1 MAFRVS
7 PHDTRAGELL
17 QNEAEEWEQP
27 AVTGFLLYGYRDQ
40 EGKRPIDRLIAARG
54 RTFPP
59 GEVAALV
66 AIQGSRAS
74 LFEVEAVQLG
84 SGIDLHDLVT
94 GDRVHVHEIS
104 GTAQV
109 KKWDVLF
116 AWIMQCEGHFEL
128 TGATLLIPRPHL
140 DRVRKKLEKE
150 LARARREH
158 PDVSERDLV
167 GAVAWAPIVE
177 LRTAI
182 RDFRMPTLQT
192 MDEES
197 LVFVKAHYAV
207 RDRDAVRDRLSKM
220 RELEPDDEDVFVW
233 VNRAGNSKLGSG
245 PVALGRIVIE
255 RDELVLE
262 TMSRERNARGRAM
275 LEEQLG
281 SLIVHRADS
290 IEDPEAAIRRRL
302 ERGTREPRE
311 EVPEEVQREVVGQYL
326 REHYKRW
333 LDDPLPALGGKS
345 PRKAA
350 RSKRGRVQVEA
361 LLKEMENGTLDQV
374 GGDTVDFAAMR
385 RDLGLRPDSTTNITY
400 DADRTPPASWLED
413 DETVRAATVES
424 YHRSLSNH
432 PAMPNPRLH
441 ALMHVIVENQ
451 LAADQPVEVRPTL
464 ERLVDDGLTRH
475 EAIHAIGSVVAEQLF
490 KVMNEGVDLDRDFV
504 TRSLA
509 RLRAAAWRFSQ

>member
-1 MAFRVS
+1 MSFKVGPR
-7 PHDTRAGELL
+7 DKKAGELL

-27 AVTGFLLYGYRDQ
+27 AVAGFLLYGYRDN
-40 EGKRPIDRLIAARG
+40 EGKRPIDRLIVARG
-54 RTFPP
+54 RTLPP

-66 AIQGSRAS
+66 AIQKSRAS

-94 GDRVHVHEIS
+94 GDRVHVREIS
-104 GTAQV
+104 GTAQL

-116 AWIMQCEGHFEL
+116 AWIMEVEDHFEL
-128 TGATLLIPRPHL
+128 TGATLMVPRPRL
-140 DRVRKKLEKE
+140 ERVQKKLGEE
-150 LARARREH
+150 LARTRREH
-158 PDVSERDLV
+158 PGVADRDLV
-167 GAVAWAPIVE
+167 AAIAWAPIVE

-182 RDFRMPTLQT
+182 RGFRMPTLQT
-192 MDEES
+192 MDDEA
-197 LVFVKAHYAV
+197 LVFGKAHYAV
-207 RDRDAVRDRLSKM
+207 SDPEAVRDRLSKM
-220 RELEPDDEDVFVW
+220 GELEPDEDGFVW
-233 VNRAGNSKLGSG
+233 LNREGNPKMGRG
-245 PVALGRIVIE
+245 PVALGRVLIDGDGLI
-255 RDELVLE
+255 LE

-290 IEDPEAAIRRRL
+290 IEDPEVAMKRHRDRC
-302 ERGTREPRE
+302 PSDSDN
-311 EVPEEVQREVVGQYL
+311 VPEDVQREIIGKYL
-326 REHYKRW
+326 REHYERW

-345 PRKAA
+345 PRKAV
-350 RSKRGRVQVEA
+350 RSKRGRAQVEA
-361 LLKEMENGTLDQV
+361 LLKEIENGTLGQV
-374 GGDTVDFAAMR
+374 GGDAVDFAAMR
-385 RDLGLRPDSTTNITY
+385 RELGLQPGVTTNGAY
-400 DADRTPPASWLED
+400 DANSSPLPSWLED
-413 DETVRAATVES
+413 DESLRAAAVES
-424 YHRSLSNH
+424 YHRGLANH

-490 KVMNEGVDLDRDFV
+490 KVMNEGVDLDRDLV

-509 RLRAAAWRFSQ
+509 TLRAASWRFDT